1 MICKY
6 KIITLG
12 CKLNYAESATI
23 ARALREQGMQP
34 ASKGEAAQKVV
45 INSCAVTAESEHK
58 TREMIRRAVRENPGA
73 EIVVSGCYA
82 KLREKEIMAIQGVS
96 RVETQKSLTA
106 YSTSGRTRSFLKVQ
120 DGCDF
125 HCSYC
130 TVWRARGASRNAP
143 IADLVN
149 SARAIAATGARE
161 IVLTGVNIG
170 DFGRTTGESFLDLLI
185 ALDKV
190 EGVDR
195 YRISSI
201 EPNLL
206 TDEIIAFCALSP
218 KFMPHFHI
226 PLQSGCNSIL
236 QVMGRRY
243 TAQFFADKID
253 SIRAIMPNVFI
264 GVDVIVG
271 FPGETDDNFT
281 DTMRLLQRVR
291 PSFLHVFPYS
301 ARPDTPAAGMEGQ
314 VAPGVKKERAARLG
328 ALSEELLSEFTTKQ
342 QKAEHAILVEGRD
355 KNGLLFGHTE
365 NYIRM
370 EIEGGDQL
378 INTIV
383 KR

>member
-23 ARALREQGMQP
+23 ARALQEQGMQP

-190 EGVDR
+190 E
-195 YRISSI
+195 
-201 EPNLL
+201 
-206 TDEIIAFCALSP
+206 
-218 KFMPHFHI
+218 
-226 PLQSGCNSIL
+226 
-236 QVMGRRY
+236 
-243 TAQFFADKID
+243 
-253 SIRAIMPNVFI
+253 
-264 GVDVIVG
+264 
-271 FPGETDDNFT
+271 
-281 DTMRLLQRVR
+281 
-291 PSFLHVFPYS
+291 
-301 ARPDTPAAGMEGQ
+301 
-314 VAPGVKKERAARLG
+314 
-328 ALSEELLSEFTTKQ
+328 
-342 QKAEHAILVEGRD
+342 
-355 KNGLLFGHTE
+355 
-365 NYIRM
+365 
-370 EIEGGDQL
+370 
-378 INTIV
+378 
-383 KR
+383 